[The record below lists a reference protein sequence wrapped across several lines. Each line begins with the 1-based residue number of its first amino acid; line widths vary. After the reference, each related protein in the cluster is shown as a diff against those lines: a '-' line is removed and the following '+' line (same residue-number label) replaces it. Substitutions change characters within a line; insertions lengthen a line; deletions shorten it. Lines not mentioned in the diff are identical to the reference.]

1 MRKTRTLTLGAALAV
16 AMTFIATAC
25 SSGGGSSSSTTPP
38 TGATTGSIASV
49 LTLGGPPECPTRPF
63 CALGLKDTYGVTF
76 GSFKALDT
84 GGPLTVAA
92 LKSGA
97 IDVGL
102 LFSTSSVIAANNWV
116 VLQDDKH
123 LQQADNIAPV
133 VRTAVINDEI
143 TGLLN
148 KVSTA
153 LTDENITA
161 LNAKV
166 EIDKQDP
173 GDVAAGFLQD
183 QSLLPSSGNGAGTT
197 LTVGV
202 SGAFAENQIVAEMYA
217 KMLEA
222 AGYTV
227 HTQLDLASREISDKA
242 LDSGQ
247 IDIKPEYIGSEL
259 FFRDP
264 NAKTSGD
271 PAQESSDLK
280 TILSAKGITLLP
292 YSAANDT
299 NSFVVTQDTATK
311 YGLVNVSDLAKPA
324 PST

>member
-1 MRKTRTLTLGAALAV
+1 MRKTRRLTLGATLAV
-16 AMTFIATAC
+16 TMTFIAAAC
-25 SSGGGSSSSTTPP
+25 SSGGGSGSSTSPSS
-38 TGATTGSIASV
+38 TGPAATIAST
-49 LTLGGPPECPTRPF
+49 LTLGGPAECPTRPY
-63 CALGLKDTYGVTF
+63 CILGLKSTYGVTF
-76 GSFKALDT
+76 GSFKALDA
-84 GGPLTVAA
+84 GGPITVAA
-92 LKSGA
+92 LKAGT
-97 IDVGL
+97 IDVAL
-102 LFSTSSVIAANNWV
+102 LFSTSSVIAANGWV

-148 KVSTA
+148 KVSSA
-153 LTDENITA
+153 LTDANITA

-183 QSLLPSSGNGAGTT
+183 NSLLPTSGNGAGKTI
-197 LTVGV
+197 TVGV

-227 HTQLDLASREISDKA
+227 KTQLDLASREISDAA

-259 FFRDP
+259 AFVDP
-264 NAKTSGD
+264 TATTSGD
-271 PAQESSDLK
+271 PAAEAAAL
-280 TILSAKGITLLP
+280 TPLLAAKGVTLLP
-292 YSAANDT
+292 YSPVNDT
-299 NSFVVTQDTATK
+299 NSFVVTQETATK
-311 YGLVNVSDLAKPA
+311 YGLVTVSDLAKPA
-324 PST
+324 P